1 MQLTLFP
8 LKTVLMPGNKLQ
20 LKIFEP
26 RYSDMIAAC
35 MREDQPFGV
44 VLIYQGQETDSEV
57 EIFTIGTSAIVSDWQ
72 TRDDG
77 LLGITAIGQRRFS
90 ILSTRTEPNGLLV
103 ADVEFLLEE
112 TDCALPEQFSYM
124 RELLEH
130 ITAHKPANLDDL
142 DFNQL
147 VYQLIYLLPL
157 ENTLKQQLLEVPH
170 CHDRAVVLHAELI
183 RLGVIQYIK
192 PGQEKGHD

>member
-1 MQLTLFP
+1 MQLALFP
-8 LKTVLMPGNKLQ
+8 LKTVLMPGSKLP

-26 RYSDMIAAC
+26 RYIDMIAAC
-35 MREDQPFGV
+35 MREDKAFGV
-44 VLIYQGQETDSEV
+44 VLIYQGQEVDSEV
-57 EIFTIGTSAIVSDWQ
+57 EIFTIGTSAMVTDWQ

-77 LLGITAIGQRRFS
+77 LLGITAVGQRRFN
-90 ILSTRTEPNGLLV
+90 ILSTQIEHDGLLK
-103 ADVEFLLEE
+103 ADVEWLDEE
-112 TDCALPEQFSYM
+112 AESSLPDQFSYM
-124 RELLEH
+124 RDLLRH
-130 ITAHKPANLDDL
+130 ISAHKPGNLDEL

-147 VYQLIYLLPL
+147 VYQLIYQLPL

-192 PGQEKGHD
+192 PGPEKGHD